1 MEAKQDLQTP
11 MIQRAR
17 WGAAAAGAAG
27 FQSQPTWDERPSSLP
42 TSVAPSPKTASRLQA
57 KGVVALDAPVKTQE
71 VESALTE
78 RAPRVKA
85 KKMQQV
91 RNLERGK
98 QVAPA
103 KSEAALEV
111 SATVV
116 NVTATELEV
125 SQPPPAQPESAK
137 PDTQSPPPCSV
148 EPPLSNGLPPDTT
161 ALSDDVALSDS
172 TPDASCCPESYA
184 VPAAATAQEEAE
196 EPLEVPPAE
205 LAAEVADD
213 SRREIDDKD
222 CHEHEWINIAPGR
235 SRVVK
240 VRAGRCILE
249 ICRDRF

>member
-1 MEAKQDLQTP
+1 MTP
-11 MIQRAR
+11 RAR
-17 WGAAAAGAAG
+17 WGAAAAAGAAG

-42 TSVAPSPKTASRLQA
+42 TSAAPSPKTASRLQA
-57 KGVVALDAPVKTQE
+57 KGGVALDAPVKTQE
-71 VESALTE
+71 VESAQAE

-85 KKMQQV
+85 KKMQQA

-137 PDTQSPPPCSV
+137 PDTQSPPPCSAG
-148 EPPLSNGLPPDTT
+148 PPLSNGLPADTT
-161 ALSDDVALSDS
+161 ARSDDGALSDS
-172 TPDASCCPESYA
+172 TPNASCCPESYA
-184 VPAAATAQEEAE
+184 IPAAATAQEEAE

-205 LAAEVADD
+205 LSAEVADD

-222 CHEHEWINIAPGR
+222 CNEHEWIDIAPGR

-240 VRAGRCILE
+240 VRADRCILE

>member
-1 MEAKQDLQTP
+1 MTP
-11 MIQRAR
+11 RAR
-17 WGAAAAGAAG
+17 WGAAAAAGAAG

-42 TSVAPSPKTASRLQA
+42 TSAAPSPKTASRLQA
-57 KGVVALDAPVKTQE
+57 KGGVALDAPVKTQE
-71 VESALTE
+71 VESALAE

-85 KKMQQV
+85 KKMQQA

-148 EPPLSNGLPPDTT
+148 GPPLSNGLPADTT

-172 TPDASCCPESYA
+172 TPNAQQSCCPESYA
-184 VPAAATAQEEAE
+184 IPAAATAQEEAE

-205 LAAEVADD
+205 LSAEVADD

-222 CHEHEWINIAPGR
+222 CNEHEWIDIAPGR

-240 VRAGRCILE
+240 VRADRCILE